1 MTAISISAARE
12 SRDLVRSA
20 LALDGVDAE
29 LCRYPEV
36 RGETLRM
43 TEPEAVL
50 MLGLSRL
57 PDAGGRVAGDP
68 RRPLA
73 RFGSLALRPA
83 GVPMEFRIAG
93 GAFDTVRLRLRAA
106 RVAPVI
112 AGIAFDDA
120 LLAACFDIR
129 SPPIEDA
136 MLRIAAELDHP
147 RADSPALV
155 SALVTALLI
164 DLRRYLE
171 DAVRHA
177 TRRRG
182 GLSARA
188 LRIALSMIE
197 ADGPAPGI
205 DALAQA
211 CGLSRHHFI
220 RCFREST
227 GTGPGTAIRRHRIAR
242 AKAML
247 LDGGA
252 AIEEI
257 ARTLGYSGAPA
268 LCVAFR
274 RETGRSPSAWRA
286 QMR

>member
-1 MTAISISAARE
+1 MLPVSIRTARE
-12 SRDLVRSA
+12 SHDLVRSA
-20 LALDGVDAE
+20 LALDRVDAE
-29 LCRYPEV
+29 LCAYPEV
-36 RGETLRM
+36 REETLLM
-43 TEPEAVL
+43 TEPEAII

-57 PDAGGRVAGDP
+57 PDAGGRVADDP

-83 GVPMEFRIAG
+83 DVPMEFRIAR
-93 GAFDTVRLRLRAA
+93 GAFDTVRLRLRAS
-106 RVAPVI
+106 RIAPVL
-112 AGIAFDDA
+112 AGLTLDDA

-129 SPPIEDA
+129 SPPIEEA

-147 RADSPALV
+147 RPDSAALAE
-155 SALVTALLI
+155 ALVTALLI
-164 DLRRYLE
+164 DLQRYLE

-177 TRRRG
+177 ARRKG
-182 GLSARA
+182 GLSARTLRSA
-188 LRIALSMIE
+188 LAMIE
-197 ADGPAPGI
+197 SDGPAPEI
-205 DALAQA
+205 DALACA

-220 RCFREST
+220 RCFRQST
-227 GTGPGTAIRRHRIAR
+227 GVGPGTAIRRHRIAR

-247 LDGGA
+247 LDGRHSVQ
-252 AIEEI
+252 EI

-274 RETGRSPSAWRA
+274 RETGRSPSGWRA

>member
-1 MTAISISAARE
+1 MPPISIRAARE

-20 LALDGVDAE
+20 LALDRVDAE

-36 RGETLRM
+36 HEETVRM

-57 PDAGGRVAGDP
+57 PDAGGRVADDP

-83 GVPMEFRIAG
+83 DVPMEFRIAA
-93 GAFDTVRLRLRAA
+93 GAFDTVRLRLRAS
-106 RVAPVI
+106 RIAPVL
-112 AGIAFDDA
+112 AGLTLNDA

-129 SPPIEDA
+129 SPAIEET
-136 MLRIAAELDHP
+136 MLRIAAELDHLRP
-147 RADSPALV
+147 DSAALV
-155 SALVTALLI
+155 EALVTALLI

-177 TRRRG
+177 ARRKG

-188 LRIALSMIE
+188 LRTALAMIE
-197 ADGPAPGI
+197 ADGPAPAI
-205 DALAQA
+205 DALAHA

-227 GTGPGTAIRRHRIAR
+227 GVGPGTAIRQRRIGR

-247 LDGGA
+247 IEGRH
-252 AIEEI
+252 AIEDI

-274 RETGRSPSAWRA
+274 RETGRPPSAWRA